1 MSFSKVF
8 ARTVVGLDAPLLT
21 IEVHI
26 SPGLPGIVVVG
37 LPEAAVRESKDRVR
51 SAIINSGFDFP
62 QYRLTINLAPADL
75 PKDGAKLDLPIA
87 LGVLAA
93 SGQLPPESLERVECL
108 GELALSGEL
117 RPIKGALTVALH
129 LKGAGRALI
138 VPEQNA
144 LEAGAVSGVEV
155 LGGGSLKQ
163 VVDHLSGAV
172 KLQVLDRPAQQSDLP
187 VYPDLRDVLGQP
199 AARRALE
206 VAASGRHSLIMSGP
220 PGVGKTMLASRL
232 PGLLPPLSQDQAF
245 EVMSIYSICALETP
259 FAMRPFR
266 APHHTAS
273 PAALIGGGSRP
284 RPGEVT
290 LAHLGVLFLDELPEF
305 DRKVLEVLRQ
315 PLEGKTVSI
324 SRAAAQATFPADFQ
338 LIAAMNPCPCGY
350 LGDPSGRCHC
360 SADQVLRY
368 RAKISGPLMD
378 RLDLWGD
385 VPRPALSQIH
395 ASADEESTEQ
405 VRVRVLAAHA
415 RQLDR
420 QGKPNAALDP
430 AELPIHAPLG
440 EAQKTLMSA
449 AQAKLDLS
457 LRAYHRVVK
466 VARTIADLAGSEF
479 ITSAHLAEALG
490 YRAKG

>member
-1 MSFSKVF
+1 
-8 ARTVVGLDAPLLT
+8 
-21 IEVHI
+21 
-26 SPGLPGIVVVG
+26 
-37 LPEAAVRESKDRVR
+37 
-51 SAIINSGFDFP
+51 
-62 QYRLTINLAPADL
+62 
-75 PKDGAKLDLPIA
+75 
-87 LGVLAA
+87 
-93 SGQLPPESLERVECL
+93 
-108 GELALSGEL
+108 
-117 RPIKGALTVALH
+117 
-129 LKGAGRALI
+129 
-138 VPEQNA
+138 
-144 LEAGAVSGVEV
+144 
-155 LGGGSLKQ
+155 
-163 VVDHLSGAV
+163 
-172 KLQVLDRPAQQSDLP
+172 
-187 VYPDLRDVLGQP
+187 
-199 AARRALE
+199 
-206 VAASGRHSLIMSGP
+206 
-220 PGVGKTMLASRL
+220 
-232 PGLLPPLSQDQAF
+232 
-245 EVMSIYSICALETP
+245 MSIYSICALETP

-378 RLDLWGD
+378 RLDLWVD

-466 VARTIADLAGSEF
+466 VARTIADLAQSES